1 MARKINAPVN
11 IRLATSA
18 EIAHAKGEALRLR
31 ANALGQSV
39 SHGTRTTL
47 GVIGA
52 FGSGLFGIK
61 PKEEEEEKATGM
73 VWVVADGKIMQVP
86 SNAVTSCSA

>member
-1 MARKINAPVN
+1 MARKINTPVN
-11 IRLATSA
+11 IRLATPA
-18 EIAHAKGEALRLR
+18 EVAHAKGEALRLR
-31 ANALGQSV
+31 ANELGQSV

-61 PKEEEEEKATGM
+61 QKEEEEKATNM
-73 VWVVADGKIMQVP
+73 VWVVADGKVMQVP